1 MAAGLPAYLLAS
13 SGPGQFCV
21 SCFRRSIFRVYR
33 YINQGHVFCFEVCLV
48 LSLPFA
54 FILTPAG
61 PRERFPNLRVL
72 LCGCGLVCAVC
83 WSPLLT
89 PLVVVCKAGMY
100 ACQLASM
107 RVLPQSCRLN
117 CWQRF
122 RSTLFSVN
130 QRVQRVVT
138 ARQPNLA
145 CVCWCHP
152 HQPSCFTAVWLA
164 RCGLACVAVVWL
176 ALLLC
181 STVGMGGICF
191 ARRCTCLFAHRWAR
205 HGRCDGSHYQPEPA
219 SELIVC
225 THLNQLPQLTSLGL
239 IAVAVFMG
247 VVGGRAMLLWECS
260 KVPAVLDL
268 L

>member
-1 MAAGLPAYLLAS
+1 MASGLPAYLLAT

-21 SCFRRSIFRVYR
+21 SCFGRSIFRVYR

-48 LSLPFA
+48 LPLPFA

-72 LCGCGLVCAVC
+72 LCGCGVVCAV
-83 WSPLLT
+83 WSSLLT
-89 PLVVVCKAGMY
+89 PLVVVWKACMY
-100 ACQLASM
+100 ACQPASM
-107 RVLPQSCRLN
+107 RVRPHSCGLN
-117 CWQRF
+117 CRQRF
-122 RSTLFSVN
+122 RSTLFPVN

-152 HQPSCFTAVWLA
+152 HQPSCFMAVWLA
-164 RCGLACVAVVWL
+164 SLLCGLLHCCAAR
-176 ALLLC
+176 
-181 STVGMGGICF
+181 MGGFCF
-191 ARRCTCLFAHRWAR
+191 ALRRTCLCAHQWAR

-225 THLNQLPQLTSLGL
+225 LHLNQLPQLTSLGL
-239 IAVAVFMG
+239 IVVALCMG
-247 VVGGRAMLLWECS
+247 VGGGRAMLLLWECP
-260 KVPAVLDL
+260 KVSPLS
-268 L
+268 